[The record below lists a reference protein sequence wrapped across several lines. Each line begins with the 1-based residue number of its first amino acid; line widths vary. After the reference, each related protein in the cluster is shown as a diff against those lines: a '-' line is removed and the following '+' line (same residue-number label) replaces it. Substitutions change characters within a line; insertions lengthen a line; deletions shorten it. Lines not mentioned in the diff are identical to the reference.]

1 MLYIE
6 KELREA
12 LALMDGVP
20 VAGREHRKNMV
31 MAETKI
37 LAVANALGKA
47 AEKEEGKDGHAKN
60 EQGNDAQG

>member
-1 MLYIE
+1 M
-6 KELREA
+6 A
-12 LALMDGVP
+12 
-20 VAGREHRKNMV
+20 

-47 AEKEEGKDGHAKN
+47 AEKEDNGNGHAEN